1 MTGMRALLPSLLA
14 ILPYCS
20 AQYADFSI
28 PSTYTNWDNEGW
40 ELSTDR
46 LIQGQ
51 YQSRAPM
58 GNGYVEHLLNND
70 SRESPQSG
78 FF

>member
-1 MTGMRALLPSLLA
+1 MASIRVVLPGLLA
-14 ILPYCS
+14 LLPYCS

-28 PSTYTNWDNEGW
+28 PSTYTSWDNEAW
-40 ELSTDR
+40 ELSTSS

-58 GNGYVEHLLNND
+58 GNG
-70 SRESPQSG
+70 
-78 FF
+78 

>member
-1 MTGMRALLPSLLA
+1 MSRNFREPLLYHSSPKMASMRALLPGLLA
-14 ILPYCS
+14 VLPYCS

-28 PSTYTNWDNEGW
+28 PSTFTNWNNARW
-40 ELSTDR
+40 ELSTDS

-58 GNGYVEHLLNND
+58 GNG
-70 SRESPQSG
+70 
-78 FF
+78 

>member
-1 MTGMRALLPSLLA
+1 MSRNFREPLLYHFPPKMTSLRALLPGLLA
-14 ILPYCS
+14 VLPYCS

-28 PSTYTNWDNEGW
+28 PSTFTNWNNARW
-40 ELSTDR
+40 ELSTDS

-58 GNGYVEHLLNND
+58 GNG
-70 SRESPQSG
+70 
-78 FF
+78 

>member
-1 MTGMRALLPSLLA
+1 MAGMRALLPGLLA

-28 PSTYTNWDNEGW
+28 PSTYTNWDNAGW

-58 GNGYVEHLLNND
+58 GNGYVGHPWNNR
-70 SRESPQSG
+70 SIQSPQIETV
-78 FF
+78 